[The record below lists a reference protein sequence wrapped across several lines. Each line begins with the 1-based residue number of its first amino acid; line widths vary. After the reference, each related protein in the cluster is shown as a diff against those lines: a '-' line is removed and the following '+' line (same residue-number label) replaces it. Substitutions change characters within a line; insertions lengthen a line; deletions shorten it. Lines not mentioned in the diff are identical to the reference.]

1 MVARDPGKFLY
12 SAAVMIPDLGQI
24 SSGVAV
30 LVMLGGAGV
39 LVLGAHLLVTAAVA
53 LARRARLSPFFIGA
67 TIVAVGTSVPEL
79 AASLYANLTDREGIA
94 LGNVLGSNVANL
106 GLVLGAVA
114 LARPIPLKGRSMG
127 RDLLVVVLVG
137 LVPLLA
143 LPFDN
148 QLTPWHGVVL
158 LLLLAGYFYWT
169 RQARHDSPPE
179 ARPDQPATRTWSI
192 GLGLVLGPV
201 MLVAGSQLFAEGAVV
216 VGRGIGVPE
225 TVIGLTV
232 VAFTTSLP
240 ELVTSIYAALKG
252 QQELGV
258 GNILGSCIMNVLG
271 ILGLVLLFGSIPV
284 DPQIYAVDLPAL
296 LIVSVAAVPIL
307 VSGGRVIRMEGLLL
321 LLMYLAY
328 VTLLF
333 VLVPGWFPEGP
344 GS

>member
-1 MVARDPGKFLY
+1 
-12 SAAVMIPDLGQI
+12 
-24 SSGVAV
+24 
-30 LVMLGGAGV
+30 
-39 LVLGAHLLVTAAVA
+39 
-53 LARRARLSPFFIGA
+53 
-67 TIVAVGTSVPEL
+67 
-79 AASLYANLTDREGIA
+79 
-94 LGNVLGSNVANL
+94 
-106 GLVLGAVA
+106 
-114 LARPIPLKGRSMG
+114 
-127 RDLLVVVLVG
+127 
-137 LVPLLA
+137 
-143 LPFDN
+143 
-148 QLTPWHGVVL
+148 
-158 LLLLAGYFYWT
+158 
-169 RQARHDSPPE
+169 
-179 ARPDQPATRTWSI
+179 
-192 GLGLVLGPV
+192 
-201 MLVAGSQLFAEGAVV
+201 EGAVV